1 RRAMLRPSDRQRCG
15 RKVDLRPLQVA
26 NLRSP
31 QTMPEC
37 QQDHGLIPVRPAIA
51 PASVDQPL
59 DLAFGEVFA
68 CSDIGVLGSARRDF
82 PFYGV
87 WGYDSQ
93 DWFSHMKQRSDCSD
107 FRQSNPFTESWQGLL
122 PCA

>member
-1 RRAMLRPSDRQRCG
+1 MGARSAVLDPTDRKRRG
-15 RKVDLRPLQVA
+15 RKIDLGPLQITQ
-26 NLRSP
+26 LGSP
-31 QTMPEC
+31 QPVAEC

-68 CSDIGVLGSARRDF
+68 CSDSGVLGPARRDF

-87 WGYDSQ
+87 WGYDFQ
-93 DWFSHMKQRSDCSD
+93 DWFWHVNPLSRSND
-107 FRQSNPFTESWQGLL
+107 FRQSSSK
-122 PCA
+122 